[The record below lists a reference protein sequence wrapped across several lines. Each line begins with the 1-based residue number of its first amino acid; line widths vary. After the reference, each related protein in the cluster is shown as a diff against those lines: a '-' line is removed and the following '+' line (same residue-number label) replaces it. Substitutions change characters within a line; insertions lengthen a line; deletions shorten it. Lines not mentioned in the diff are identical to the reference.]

1 MKKPSRTSNSYSY
14 SNEKK
19 TVNKFSISRRKALQH
34 IAAGAA
40 ALAVS
45 PLALKACAAENSSNN
60 TMRNTITL
68 ALVGGAHIHAPNF
81 VDRMANADHVVTKY
95 VWDPSS
101 ETASARQ
108 NVTGGEI
115 VDDPSVIFNDPEVD
129 GIVICSQTNLHTELA
144 IPAAEAGKH
153 MFIEKPVGMNGSEA
167 AQIADAVNNAGVIFQ
182 TGYFMRSNGVNQKIR
197 SLIQEGTLGDITRLR
212 LSNVHS
218 GAIGGWFDDEWRWMA
233 DLDQAGVGAFGD
245 LGSHAFDL
253 LLWFMEGDAPK
264 ACTGYIDKV
273 LERYPGCDEYGEGM
287 VTFESGAVAVVAG
300 GWVDHANPNQI
311 EVSGTNGHLRVTNGE
326 LFLQIPD
333 LDTDASQPEEDLPE
347 NWSHPLELFFDAVS
361 GAQDLP
367 LITADE
373 TAAVNRV
380 VTEIYNAHE
389 NSSWVQLS

>member
-1 MKKPSRTSNSYSY
+1 MKKPFRISNSFPYT
-14 SNEKK
+14 NEKK
-19 TVNKFSISRRKALQH
+19 TISKFTISRRKALQH

-40 ALAVS
+40 AIAVS
-45 PLALKACAAENSSNN
+45 PLALKACTAENSSNN

-81 VDRMANADHVVTKY
+81 VDRMANADHVITKY

-182 TGYFMRSNGVNQKIR
+182 TGYFMRSSGVNQKIR
-197 SLIQEGTLGDITRLR
+197 SLIQDGTLGDITRLR

-333 LDTDASQPEEDLPE
+333 LDTDATQPDEDLPE
-347 NWSHPLELFFDAVS
+347 NWSHPLELFFDAVA

-389 NSSWVQLS
+389 KRSWVQLS